1 MIRGKQRRR
10 TGWLPA
16 VRCFEEE
23 ELLVRKKAHDWGMS
37 IGQFMLSAALQR
49 QTRSRIDAHII
60 NELRRLGGLQKHLF
74 SHGGSE
80 LSREYASVMVE
91 ITEAIRRIWGLSV
104 THRFRELA
112 CSAGISLSD

>member
-1 MIRGKQRRR
+1 MSRSEHRRR

-23 ELLVRKKAHDWGMS
+23 ELLVREKAHDCGMS

-74 SHGGSE
+74 SQSGGERSMD
-80 LSREYASVMVE
+80 YANVLVE
-91 ITEAIRRIWGLSV
+91 ITEAIKRVG
-104 THRFRELA
+104 
-112 CSAGISLSD
+112 D